1 MRFLRPLGAALLL
14 LPFPGLPASA
24 ALNVCNHT
32 KTAARL
38 AVGRFDGTA
47 WISEGWW
54 TLAPKQ
60 CSVVVPGRLK
70 ARYYYLYAVDG
81 GAGAWSGE
89 RRFCVG
95 MADKFVSR
103 ERGHCAAQGMD
114 SKGFFAVDT
123 GSATDY
129 TQSLSD

>member
-1 MRFLRPLGAALLL
+1 MLAMRFFVALLF
-14 LPFPGLPASA
+14 LPFLSPPAFA

-32 KTAARL
+32 KTAARV

-54 TLAPKQ
+54 TLTPKQ
-60 CSVVVPGRLK
+60 CAAVVPGRLK

-81 GAGAWSGE
+81 GAGAWGGE

-95 MADKFVSR
+95 TTDKFVSR

-114 SKGFFAVDT
+114 SKGFFTVDT
-123 GSATDY
+123 GSAADY